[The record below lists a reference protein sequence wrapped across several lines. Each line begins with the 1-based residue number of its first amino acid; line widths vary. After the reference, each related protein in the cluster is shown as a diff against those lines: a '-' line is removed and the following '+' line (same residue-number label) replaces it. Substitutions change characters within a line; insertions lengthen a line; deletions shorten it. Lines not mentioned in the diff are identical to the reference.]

1 MNSLQIQ
8 KIIEN
13 DQESK
18 NIFGGVLAFDDL
30 PKKVKWPSCYIINSD
45 IRSKPG
51 THWLA
56 VYYNKNGRILWFLC
70 YGTRILSFGWLP
82 IENFKEL
89 LF

>member
-18 NIFGGVLAFDDL
+18 KIFGGVLAFDEL
-30 PKKVKWPSCYIINSD
+30 PKKVIWPSCYIINTD

-56 VYYNKNGRILWFLC
+56 VNCEIESCLSNLNLFL
-70 YGTRILSFGWLP
+70 
-82 IENFKEL
+82 
-89 LF
+89 